1 MAKNDSKCPA
11 CDGTGLAG
19 DNGEHACRACAGTGK
34 LRPMKVDEGVKAL
47 RKKIGRTRGSQDQF
61 TDGTVIRW
69 VSNGSRG
76 QAYTY
81 AALRAAG
88 LWWITGGAG
97 FYGSPAKTY
106 EDLSKILARGDVSDV
121 VVASAWTTV

>member
-1 MAKNDSKCPA
+1 MAKNDAKCTA
-11 CDGTGLAG
+11 CGGTGLAG
-19 DNGEHACRACAGTGK
+19 ENDQFACRECGGTGK
-34 LRPMKVDEGVKAL
+34 TRPMKVDEGVKAL
-47 RKKIGRTRGSQDQF
+47 RKKIGRTRGSQDPF

-76 QAYTY
+76 QAYVY

-97 FYGSPAKTY
+97 YYGAPTKTY
-106 EDLSKILARGDVSDV
+106 EELSKILARGEVSDV
-121 VVASAWTTV
+121 VVASAWASV